1 MILIIWTLLGAC
13 LCNSIADQIQ
23 KIKDNRVFLKHNDL
37 YVPLK
42 PVLWGKLMG
51 EQKMLLAF
59 QHKGDAGSLP
69 STLGK
74 MDEAYPF
81 FLVDRRGLL
90 RYDPELVTSIDQED
104 LPVKDDV
111 ALIGQFQKLAV
122 VLGMPNGLDQPW
134 EQLVLLPALRASDVE
149 VLPVRFWKTL
159 TRAQFAE
166 VSKKASL
173 AATLNRLQA
182 LGLERLA
189 EGYTWRRREGK
200 GKGMESLLLVDGA
213 PLARDQEAVQ
223 WTALSGET
231 LRAFGK
237 SLVSSLDV
245 YGILRELDFDG
256 MLKLGRM
263 YGGMPDEDELTVKR
277 LSVAWPVIFKFC
289 PVFADVPVS
298 LLVLPKLVPALSIP
312 EMSGQERLE
321 TFLLVAS
328 AIAFKDPEDGTFVH
342 GIVKRYAAEL
352 AAKDEI
358 KMLQFLGKIRN
369 QGVDISRLPLDAS
382 NWTAGHWTEAAKL
395 PSFPEYLPL
404 LVLGFLKGEI
414 PESSLPK
421 VAPGI
426 HTTLEWRAFKTAK
439 TKRLEKKFLQSHV
452 ELFGRALLYL
462 VNSDPVK
469 TELPS
474 ALLKAIGESR
484 ELEESIRTALLV
496 HAHRQGT
503 TLPADFPRPLKTIRQ
518 DSAFSTLPLD
528 KLKLYLAAGP
538 VDAYTVLLPDRD
550 RLLVTSKTDRHKF
563 DIKLPVLKEICQL
576 VLSDKYD
583 PEDLELLVTLLEANW
598 QHVDLDILQRIHKK
612 LVLLDATGINRAP
625 NPAALNRLALVMLSR
640 EPLKDPNSP
649 VSLDE
654 VTRDIPHHFPSA
666 KFTSAASTLNVN
678 EAVDAFVWQTE
689 GSAVTCASLV
699 QMMSYLYG
707 ERPLS
712 DEVMASVQWA
722 LNALDDVNLINL
734 LGRIYKSQAQLTQ
747 AILKRLADL
756 GFPSDQFVHP
766 DPMEAFLDAQ
776 QDQAALQQVL
786 LEWEASEQAKTGTFP
801 IDPFPLLER
810 FFQLGNVELR
820 AMRANW
826 SKAYDLAGTYRLAFK
841 LLTLIQTFRNTPL
854 QVLLEILA
862 EAEGNISKAAK
873 SIKETIVDP

>member
-1 MILIIWTLLGAC
+1 MMVIIWGLLRVC
-13 LCNSIADQIQ
+13 LCSSIGDQVQ
-23 KIKDNRVFLKHNDL
+23 RIKDNRVFLKHNDL

-59 QHKGDAGSLP
+59 QHKGDQASLM

-81 FLVDRRGLL
+81 YLVDRRGLL

-104 LPVKDDV
+104 LQFKDDA
-111 ALIGQFQKLAV
+111 ALIGQYQKLAV
-122 VLGMPNGLDQPW
+122 VLGMPNGLDQPY
-134 EQLVLLPALRASDVE
+134 EQLVLLDALRASDVE
-149 VLPVRFWKTL
+149 LLPVRFWKTL

-182 LGLERLA
+182 LGLEKLA

-200 GKGMESLLLVDGA
+200 KKMESLLLVDGA
-213 PLARDQEAVQ
+213 PLTRDLEAVH

-263 YGGMPDEDELTVKR
+263 YGGMPDEDEMTVKR

-289 PVFADVPVS
+289 PVFADVP
-298 LLVLPKLVPALSIP
+298 LRILGLPKLVPALSIP
-312 EMSGQERLE
+312 GLSGQERLE
-321 TFLLVAS
+321 TFLFVTS
-328 AIAFKDPEDGTFVH
+328 EIAFKDPGDGTFVH
-342 GIVKRYAAEL
+342 DNVKRYAAEL
-352 AAKDEI
+352 ASKDEL

-369 QGVDISRLPLDAS
+369 QGVNISGLPLDAS
-382 NWTAGHWTEAAKL
+382 NWTAEHWTEVAKL
-395 PSFPEYLPL
+395 PSVPEYFDL
-404 LVLGFLKGEI
+404 LILGFLKGEI
-414 PESSLPK
+414 PESKLPK

-426 HTTLEWRAFKTAK
+426 NTTLEWRTFKAAK
-439 TKRLEKKFLQSHV
+439 TKKLEKKFLQSHV
-452 ELFGRALLYL
+452 VMLGKALLYL
-462 VNSDPVK
+462 VNADPVK
-469 TELPS
+469 TGLPS
-474 ALLKAIGESR
+474 ALLKVIGESSG
-484 ELEESIRTALLV
+484 LEESIRTALLV

-503 TLPADFPRPLKTIRQ
+503 TLSEFSRPLKTIRP
-518 DSAFSTLPLD
+518 DSIFFKLPLD

-550 RLLVTSKTDRHKF
+550 RLLVTSKTDRCKF
-563 DIKLPVLKEICQL
+563 DVKLPVLKEICQL

-598 QHVDLDILQRIHKK
+598 QHIDLDILQKIHKK
-612 LVLLDATGINRAP
+612 LILLDATEVNR
-625 NPAALNRLALVMLSR
+625 NPSPVALNRLALVMLSR

-666 KFTSAASTLNVN
+666 RFISGASTLNVN
-678 EAVDAFVWQTE
+678 EAVEAFVWQTE
-689 GSAVTCASLV
+689 GSAVTCAALV

-712 DEVMASVQWA
+712 DEVMSSVQWT
-722 LNALDDVNLINL
+722 LDGLGDVNLINL
-734 LGRIYKSQAQLTQ
+734 LGRIYKSQAQLTH
-747 AILKRLADL
+747 AILKRLGDL
-756 GFPSDQFVHP
+756 GFPSEGFVHP
-766 DPMEAFLDAQ
+766 DPMEGFLDAQ

-786 LEWEASEQAKTGTFP
+786 LEWEDSEQAKAGTFP
-801 IDPFPLLER
+801 LDPFPLLER

-820 AMRANW
+820 TMRANW

-841 LLTLIQTFRNTPL
+841 LLTLIQTFKNTPL

-862 EAEGNISKAAK
+862 EAEGNISKTAK
-873 SIKETIVDP
+873 TIKETIVDP